1 MTAHMIPWMLLIFK
15 ALFLKVKLWT
25 TKLKIDSN
33 SLSAKGNQDFLSTRP
48 PNGSE
53 SVNLTGKIG
62 LDPNQTKEIG
72 FNWMKL
78 CNLKN
83 FGINLQKDLA
93 FASVQMEEEKF
104 LKLNSNLN
112 QPLTGIMKDFFMIL
126 QNNMACLPNRLRKFS
141 MLYLKQEVISSN
153 FWTVTNKNSSYFGNL
168 QKMTCLENTTGILI
182 NTWCN
187 WLWNWKVLKELRE
200 DWSFLR

>member
-1 MTAHMIPWMLLIFK
+1 
-15 ALFLKVKLWT
+15 
-25 TKLKIDSN
+25 
-33 SLSAKGNQDFLSTRP
+33 
-48 PNGSE
+48 
-53 SVNLTGKIG
+53 
-62 LDPNQTKEIG
+62 
-72 FNWMKL
+72 MKL

-104 LKLNSNLN
+104 LKLYSNLN
-112 QPLTGIMKDFFMIL
+112 LPLTGIMKDFFMIL
-126 QNNMACLPNRLRKFS
+126 QNNMACLPNRLRSFS

-153 FWTVTNKNSSYFGNL
+153 FSTVTNKNSSYFGNL

-187 WLWNWKVLKELRE
+187 WLWKWKVLKELRE